1 MVKTRVAVVEDN
13 EKTLEYLSAL
23 FNGSDGIELACA
35 CSTGQEAIERV
46 PQELPDVLIVD
57 LNLPD
62 MSGVDIIRAIKE
74 KHPRTEILVLTIHE
88 SREHLFSALQ
98 AGAAGYLV
106 KGASSTEIVSAVAM
120 LMAGGAPMTPT
131 VARYVIEEFQDIKS
145 RRETTTLTKRE
156 REVLQGIASGL
167 SEKKLA
173 VSLSVSPH
181 TIHTHIK
188 KVYRKLQVNTRA
200 EAVLKARNKGI
211 V

>member
-1 MVKTRVAVVEDN
+1 MKTKVAIVEDH

-23 FNGSDGIELACA
+23 FSGSDGIELSCS
-35 CSTGQEAIERV
+35 CSTGEEVIEKV
-46 PQELPDVLIVD
+46 FQAPPDVLVVD
-57 LNLPD
+57 INLPD
-62 MSGVDIIRAIKE
+62 MSGVEVIRAVKE
-74 KHPRTEILVLTIHE
+74 RIPRVEVLVLTMHE

-98 AGAAGYLV
+98 AGATGYLV
-106 KGASSTEIVSAVAM
+106 KGASSTEIVNAVSL
-120 LMAGGAPMTPT
+120 LMAGGAPMSPT

-145 RRETTTLTKRE
+145 SRETTTLTKRE
-156 REVLQGIASGL
+156 KEVLQGVASGL

-173 VSLSVSPH
+173 ESLSVSPH

-188 KVYRKLQVNTRA
+188 KIYRKLQVNSRA

>member
-1 MVKTRVAVVEDN
+1 MKTKVAIVEDH

-23 FNGSDGIELACA
+23 FSGSDGIELSCS
-35 CSTGQEAIERV
+35 CSTGEEVIEKV
-46 PQELPDVLIVD
+46 FQAPPDVLVVD
-57 LNLPD
+57 INLPD
-62 MSGVDIIRAIKE
+62 MSGVEVIRAVKE
-74 KHPRTEILVLTIHE
+74 RIPRVEVLVLTMHE

-98 AGAAGYLV
+98 AGATGYLV
-106 KGASSTEIVSAVAM
+106 KGASSTEIVNAVSL
-120 LMAGGAPMTPT
+120 LMAGGAPMSPT

-145 RRETTTLTKRE
+145 SRERTTLTKRE
-156 REVLQGIASGL
+156 KEVLQGVASGL

-173 VSLSVSPH
+173 EGLSVSPH

-188 KVYRKLQVNTRA
+188 KIYRKLQVNSRA

>member
-1 MVKTRVAVVEDN
+1 MKTKVAIVEDH

-23 FNGSDGIELACA
+23 FSGSDGIELSCS
-35 CSTGQEAIERV
+35 CSTGEEVIEKV
-46 PQELPDVLIVD
+46 FQAPPDVLVVD
-57 LNLPD
+57 INLPD
-62 MSGVDIIRAIKE
+62 MSGVEVIRAVKE
-74 KHPRTEILVLTIHE
+74 RIPRVEVLVLTMHE

-98 AGAAGYLV
+98 AGATGYLV
-106 KGASSTEIVSAVAM
+106 KGASSTEIVNAVSL
-120 LMAGGAPMTPT
+120 LMAGGAPMSPT

-145 RRETTTLTKRE
+145 SRETTTLTKRE
-156 REVLQGIASGL
+156 KEELQGVASGL

-173 VSLSVSPH
+173 ESLSVSPH

-188 KVYRKLQVNTRA
+188 KIYRKLQVNSRA